1 MITRIFCSWKEFDE
15 YQLDEK
21 YDLIDFGEDEKH
33 SGYKW
38 LRDVENNV
46 SVYVR

>member
-15 YQLDEK
+15 YKLDKK
-21 YDLIDFGEDEKH
+21 YKLVDLGEDGKCP
-33 SGYKW
+33 GYKW
-38 LRDVENNV
+38 LYDEQKDV